1 MLTVVPSASLTCLPF
16 QSQSSETFFSQPL
29 ATRVA
34 NRWRTVSDS
43 LARALQY
50 PPLLLAHGCRPN
62 ATNSTITRETAAKQ
76 DRCSSLCKT

>member
-1 MLTVVPSASLTCLPF
+1 MPTRPF
-16 QSQSSETFFSQPL
+16 PCRSKVRSPSQPL
-29 ATRVA
+29 ATRLVS
-34 NRWRTVSDS
+34 RWRTVSDS

-62 ATNSTITRETAAKQ
+62 VTNSTITRETAAKQ